1 MDEIIIQIED
11 NQIQKSEKYMKYIIR
26 TTIIPCFRS
35 NNKYIKYSSYTIINI
50 ILLGSIFS
58 MLWYPNY
65 YLNQPLVWTL
75 DLVMVLITINYLF
88 YLLHFDTDLNNS
100 KETYEVVQW
109 KKNITL
115 IFYCIFMIYWFYFAV
130 IAFNYHNQQNA
141 LIQLGN
147 IYMSFSW
154 YLYFSTVSLIYY
166 YICNRLLK
174 RSVQIRGWLKSL
186 KKKYKNQCIELKDND
201 NDFYNEYDSHHSI
214 IKKFSKYWNF
224 LIFLGFI
231 LLLGH
236 IPIDLISIIF
246 NKHLFE
252 IPSVVIKSSAL
263 IWYLYCICQ
272 LNDYE
277 DKIVPYLYKHRIY
290 TDNQIEHINKY
301 IQNRPLGLNFYG
313 IKISGTFIIKYLII
327 GINLL
332 VPFLYTIFS
341 KNMNIE

>member
-11 NQIQKSEKYMKYIIR
+11 NQIQQSEKYMKYIIL
-26 TTIIPCFRS
+26 TTVIPCFRS
-35 NNKYIKYSSYTIINI
+35 NNKYIKYSSYIIINT

-58 MLWYPNY
+58 MLWYQNY
-65 YLNQPLVWTL
+65 YLNQPLVWTI
-75 DLVMVLITINYLF
+75 DLIMVLITINYLF
-88 YLLHFDTDLNNS
+88 YLLQFNTDLNNS

-109 KKNITL
+109 KKNITFL
-115 IFYCIFMIYWFYFAV
+115 FYCIFMIYWFYFAV
-130 IAFNYHNQQNA
+130 IAFNYHNEQNA

-174 RSVQIRGWLKSL
+174 RSVQIRSWLKNL
-186 KKKYKNQCIELKDND
+186 KKKYKNQSIELKD
-201 NDFYNEYDSHHSI
+201 NDFYNEYNSHHSI

-224 LIFLGFI
+224 IIFLGFI

-236 IPIDLISIIF
+236 IPIDLISIII
-246 NKHLFE
+246 NKQLFE

-290 TDNQIEHINKY
+290 KDDQIENINKY
-301 IQNRPLGLNFYG
+301 IQYRPLGLNFYG
-313 IKISGTFIIKYLII
+313 IKISGTFIIKYVII
-327 GINLL
+327 GINIL
-332 VPFLYTIFS
+332 VPVLYTLFS
-341 KNMNIE
+341 KKLNIE

>member
-11 NQIQKSEKYMKYIIR
+11 NQIQQSEKYMKYIIP
-26 TTIIPCFRS
+26 TTIIYCFRS
-35 NNKYIKYSSYTIINI
+35 NNKYIKYSSYIIINI

-58 MLWYPNY
+58 MLWYQNY
-65 YLNQPLVWTL
+65 YLNQPFVWTI
-75 DLVMVLITINYLF
+75 DLIMVLITINYLF
-88 YLLHFDTDLNNS
+88 YLLQFDTDLNNS

-115 IFYCIFMIYWFYFAV
+115 LFYCIFMIYWFYFAV
-130 IAFNYHNQQNA
+130 IAFYYHNEQNA

-186 KKKYKNQCIELKDND
+186 KKKYKNQSIELKD
-201 NDFYNEYDSHHSI
+201 NDFYNEYNSHHSI

-224 LIFLGFI
+224 IIFLGFI

-236 IPIDLISIIF
+236 IPIDLISIII
-246 NKHLFE
+246 NKQLFE

-290 TDNQIEHINKY
+290 KDDQIENINKY
-301 IQNRPLGLNFYG
+301 IQYRPLGLNFYG
-313 IKISGTFIIKYLII
+313 IKISGTFIIKYVII

-332 VPFLYTIFS
+332 VPILYTLFS